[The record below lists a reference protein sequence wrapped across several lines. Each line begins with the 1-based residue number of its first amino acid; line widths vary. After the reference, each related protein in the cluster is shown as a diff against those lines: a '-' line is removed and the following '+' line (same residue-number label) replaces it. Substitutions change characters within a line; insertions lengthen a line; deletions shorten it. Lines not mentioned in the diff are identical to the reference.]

1 MSGQA
6 DVKGPE
12 RAGRGVVER
21 FGVEPIP
28 TELRTVGWHD
38 LFAIIFTFHLNPIMY
53 LIGALAVVEGGLPL
67 WWAAGSIAAGQ
78 AVAFALLV
86 VVAQAGVD
94 YGLPG
99 QVALRAT
106 FGAWG
111 ARGLTSPYRM
121 VAATYWFAAQALA
134 GALGV
139 QAIVRGLTGHELR
152 LVPVALVLAAAQ
164 GLLAVIGFD
173 ALRYFVRIV
182 LPLMIVFTGVIV
194 ALYLTADDPAY
205 AVSRV
210 FRSPEQAFTWL
221 GFATFV
227 TVTWG
232 AALTNV
238 TNVADFCRY
247 ARSRRDMRVGFFAG
261 AVVSAFLT
269 AWVGA
274 YAAVATGEMNPFVAV
289 TDLTGSRPLL
299 AVLLVAIVVQTTS
312 VNIMNIYTA
321 GLSLVNTAPG
331 LGRLRSTTA
340 VGVVAVALAAFP
352 DFVVEAQKWITHLGN
367 VAAPLAGVI
376 LADYA
381 LLKRTRIDVP
391 ALFEPGGRYR
401 YLGGV
406 NPAALAAFGVAV
418 GVYYAVPDAF
428 LKAAWGVGTGA
439 VAYLGLVWLQTALV
453 PRTAV
458 AMECSRAGR

>member
-1 MSGQA
+1 VTVGSGSMVTA
-6 DVKGPE
+6 LALANAPVK
-12 RAGRGVVER
+12 RAG
-21 FGVEPIP
+21 P
-28 TELRTVGWHD
+28 
-38 LFAIIFTFHLNPIMY
+38 
-53 LIGALAVVEGGLPL
+53 
-67 WWAAGSIAAGQ
+67 
-78 AVAFALLV
+78 
-86 VVAQAGVD
+86 
-94 YGLPG
+94 
-99 QVALRAT
+99 
-106 FGAWG
+106 
-111 ARGLTSPYRM
+111 
-121 VAATYWFAAQALA
+121 
-134 GALGV
+134 
-139 QAIVRGLTGHELR
+139 
-152 LVPVALVLAAAQ
+152 
-164 GLLAVIGFD
+164 
-173 ALRYFVRIV
+173 
-182 LPLMIVFTGVIV
+182 
-194 ALYLTADDPAY
+194 
-205 AVSRV
+205 
-210 FRSPEQAFTWL
+210 
-221 GFATFV
+221 V

-406 NPAALAAFGVAV
+406 NPAALAAFGIAV
-418 GVYYAVPDAF
+418 GVYYAVPDAL